1 MLGAILPQGANLSKA
16 NFPLIF
22 DLEKEAGN
30 PEKSSRVNVKR
41 DK

>member
-22 DLEKEAGN
+22 DLEKEAGHQ
-30 PEKSSRVNVKR
+30 EKSSREKM
-41 DK
+41 